1 MKDVS
6 EVEHIDDESF
16 RDTMAT
22 ADKSGKRIW
31 LYPQHAIG
39 KYTTWRNLLATL
51 FIALMAMGP
60 FIRINGEPL
69 LLLNIVA
76 RKFIIFGKIFW
87 PQDFQI
93 FLLVMIAFVIFI
105 GLFTVIYGRVFCGWV
120 CPQTIFME
128 SVFRKVEYWIEGD
141 WKDRMLLD
149 KQALNA
155 NKLLKKTAKHII
167 FFLLSFLIANVFLS
181 YFIGSE
187 KVIAI
192 LSTNPLH
199 ELGTLSS
206 LLIFT
211 LVFYWVYARFREQ
224 ICTVICPYGRLQ
236 GVLLD
241 RNSLVVIY
249 DYIRGE
255 KRAKFKK
262 NESRSEAGKGD
273 CIDCHQCVN
282 VCPAGIDIRHG
293 TQLECI
299 NCTACMDAC
308 DFMMKHVGLKEG
320 LIRMDSEEGVAKG
333 KPFRFTARVVG
344 YSIVLF
350 ILLGFIF
357 TMLLFRSAI
366 ETSMLRTPGTL
377 YQSLPDHKF
386 SNLYTIK
393 MINKTNKEI
402 EVEVKVLSGH
412 ATLQLI
418 GKKLVVPAQGMVQT
432 AAFIILEE
440 KDIHKTKTAI
450 DLGVYADGKELETFN
465 TTFIG
470 PVQ

>member
-1 MKDVS
+1 M
-6 EVEHIDDESF
+6 
-16 RDTMAT
+16 
-22 ADKSGKRIW
+22 
-31 LYPQHAIG
+31 Q
-39 KYTTWRNLLATL
+39 
-51 FIALMAMGP
+51 
-60 FIRINGEPL
+60 
-69 LLLNIVA
+69 
-76 RKFIIFGKIFW
+76 
-87 PQDFQI
+87 
-93 FLLVMIAFVIFI
+93 
-105 GLFTVIYGRVFCGWV
+105 
-120 CPQTIFME
+120 
-128 SVFRKVEYWIEGD
+128 
-141 WKDRMLLD
+141 
-149 KQALNA
+149 
-155 NKLLKKTAKHII
+155 
-167 FFLLSFLIANVFLS
+167 
-181 YFIGSE
+181 
-187 KVIAI
+187 
-192 LSTNPLH
+192 

-211 LVFYWVYARFREQ
+211 VIFYWVYARFREQ
-224 ICTVICPYGRLQ
+224 VCTVICPYGRLQ

-255 KRAKFKK
+255 KRGKFKK
-262 NESRSEAGKGD
+262 NEVRSDAGKGD

-333 KPFRFTARVVG
+333 KPFRFTARVIG
-344 YSIVLF
+344 YTVVLL

-357 TMLLFRSAI
+357 TMLLFRSDV

-377 YQSLPDHKF
+377 YQSLPDHQF

-402 EVEVKVLSGH
+402 AVDVKVLSGN
-412 ATLQLI
+412 ATVQLI
-418 GKKLVVPAQGMVQT
+418 GKKLIVPAQGMTQT

-440 KDIHKTKTAI
+440 KDIHQTKTAI
-450 DLGVYADGKELETFN
+450 NLGVYAEGKELETFN